1 MKIKVGDQVLV
12 IAGKDK
18 GKSGKVISTNKKDH
32 KVVVEN
38 INMHKK
44 HQKPNNT
51 NEKGSIIDIALPI
64 DVSNVKKLDK
74 ATKETKKETKK
85 VEKKVEKKAET
96 KKAKTTKKETK

>member
-1 MKIKVGDQVLV
+1 MKIKVGDQVQV

-18 GKSGKVISTNKKDH
+18 GKTGKVISTNKKDH

-44 HQKPNNT
+44 HQKPTNT

-85 VEKKVEKKAET
+85 VEKKAET
-96 KKAKTTKKETK
+96 KKATKTTKKETK

>member
-44 HQKPNNT
+44 HQKPTNT

-64 DVSNVKKLDK
+64 DVSNVKKIDK

-85 VEKKVEKKAET
+85 VEKKAEP

>member
-1 MKIKVGDQVLV
+1 MKIKVGDQVQV

-18 GKSGKVISTNKKDH
+18 GKTGKVISTNKKDH

-44 HQKPNNT
+44 HQKPTNT

-74 ATKETKKETKK
+74 ATKETKK
-85 VEKKVEKKAET
+85 VEKKAEP
-96 KKAKTTKKETK
+96 KKASKTTKKETK

>member
-18 GKSGKVISTNKKDH
+18 GKTGKVISTNKKDH

-44 HQKPNNT
+44 HQKPTNT
-51 NEKGSIIDIALPI
+51 NDKGSIIDIALPI

-74 ATKETKKETKK
+74 ATKETKK